1 MHVLAESASAPNPL
15 VPSLGEIIVG
25 LIAFTILYFVV
36 AKLVVPRFEQL
47 YKERTD
53 AIEGGMSRAQEAQ
66 EQAAAALASYQ
77 SQLAD
82 ARGEAARIREDGR
95 EQGAAILAEMR
106 EQAQAESARI
116 AAAAGVQIEAERLA
130 ALAMLR
136 HEVGTMAADLSAK
149 IVGQQ
154 MADEAAQRAV
164 IDQFIAEL
172 EADAG
177 QEV

>member
-1 MHVLAESASAPNPL
+1 MHLVAESASAPNPL
-15 VPSLGEIIVG
+15 VPSVGEMVVG

-77 SQLAD
+77 AQLAD

-95 EQGAAILAEMR
+95 EQGAAIIAEMR